1 LINNLICQT
10 KIIKA
15 SLTAGFF
22 YATIIPYCNQQVDRS
37 MTIQAMWI
45 IGGLT
50 GLLITVI
57 GFMSASALSK
67 ISELEKQAGT
77 FVNINK
83 CDERKKDND
92 GKIDS
97 LYSHQN
103 DHYKILRQDIK
114 DLGKE
119 INASINRHTDD
130 HLKAYHQ

>member
-1 LINNLICQT
+1 
-10 KIIKA
+10 
-15 SLTAGFF
+15 
-22 YATIIPYCNQQVDRS
+22 
-37 MTIQAMWI
+37 
-45 IGGLT
+45 
-50 GLLITVI
+50 
-57 GFMSASALSK
+57 MSASALSK